1 MGVIDAPQWVLS
13 AWRRSLEAV
22 GATADREAIEARGE
36 ALIGRWSEPDR
47 IHHNMKRLIGV
58 LARVDELA
66 PETHHPDIVRI
77 AAWYHGAVFNAA
89 AREAYA
95 HRGGVDEAASA
106 ALARIELTELGVPEK
121 VVNRIAELIS
131 VLARHAAPAT
141 DIDAQALCDADL
153 GGLAA
158 EPQKY
163 EAYRREVREEY
174 RHIPQRDYLEAR
186 LRIVTKLLGRTH
198 LFRSPLGRDW
208 EDAARENLNAELA
221 RLTSELATLPPRAED
236 EPDPNRAD
244 VARSGSDPD
253 ADDAG
258 FGLSDQAP
266 EPQDSERPTRT
277 AVPDVDLPA
286 ERAPAPDPSRAAEG
300 TWPNRPPSM
309 RSADAEPAEDE
320 AQHETSLSR
329 PPRMPARQRPTSD

>member
-36 ALIGRWSEPDR
+36 ALIERWSRPDR
-47 IHHNMKRLIGV
+47 IHHNVKRLIGV

-89 AREAYA
+89 ARQAYA
-95 HRGGVDEAASA
+95 HKGGVDEAASA
-106 ALARIELTELGVPEK
+106 ALARTELADLGVPEK

-131 VLARHAAPAT
+131 VLARHDAPAT

-153 GGLAA
+153 GGLAS

-163 EAYRREVREEY
+163 EAYRREVRQEY
-174 RHIPQRDYLEAR
+174 QHIPQRDYVEAR
-186 LRIVTKLLGRTH
+186 LAIVTKLLGRTH

-221 RLTSELATLPPRAED
+221 RLTNELTGLPPRDPD
-236 EPDPNRAD
+236 EPDPSRVD
-244 VARSGSDPD
+244 VAQAEADPD
-253 ADDAG
+253 ADDSG
-258 FGLSDQAP
+258 FGLADEAE
-266 EPQDSERPTRT
+266 EPRRPAEPGRPTRT
-277 AVPDVDLPA
+277 AVPDLAVDRDRPVEPPGTDGAWPSLP
-286 ERAPAPDPSRAAEG
+286 
-300 TWPNRPPSM
+300 TM
-309 RSADAEPAEDE
+309 RSADVADDEDE
-320 AQHETSLSR
+320 TQHETSLSR
-329 PPRMPARQRPTSD
+329 PPRMPARQRPPSE